1 VAKEYSQQFL
11 VPGSWFHGVHGLAFN
26 KDDQLFAGS
35 VVGQTIY
42 RVQVDSGEVD
52 RVIDPPTGMA
62 DDIAFADDGTMAW
75 TAFLL
80 GKVYI
85 RKPNGKT
92 IEVAQGLSGPNS
104 LAFGKDGRL
113 FVTEVFLG
121 DALYEVDLKNV
132 DKPDFKPFARNELR
146 RVAEKMGGLNGFEI
160 HKDDGFLYGP
170 IWFKGEIVKVNLE
183 TGASEVIASGFK
195 IPAAANIDP
204 QNRDNIYVV
213 DTGTGGIWSVS
224 LTSKAKRL
232 VASMKPGLDN
242 LAFDSRGRLFVTSMT
257 DNGVYHGRQAD
268 RGVAHHRRGQA
279 RGPCRS
285 RRDDR
290 RTARRRCTWRTCSA
304 IATVG
309 GTSGAVTD
317 VLRVHGET
325 HAYPIRHLGRAQA
338 RRCSRAGSPTPC
350 EKIDRKTGKLVATL
364 GEFAA
369 PVDAVEVRRR
379 HDVRGRAGDGQ
390 PREGECRR
398 QGRAATVDE
407 GAARARWPWSH
418 GAGTAD
424 LRHRDFAA
432 GVVTEIDVADGRAQG
447 GGGQSRRPRR
457 HRCRS
462 GRQALR
468 RRGRPEARRRDRSGD
483 RPRRSVI
490 ASNLDIGLAPFPGGP
505 PALVPTGVAVE
516 PLRCIVYVSADIRNC
531 ALQVDAALVGAF
543 QRVLTMAGIPF
554 IRDFKFDY
562 GTAMEVTPLIRR
574 VVANNP
580 NPFTFKGTGTYII
593 GHGKVAVVD
602 PGPDQ
607 QEHIDAVLRA
617 LRGETVTHILVT
629 HTHID
634 HVPATP
640 ALARATGAKVYSY
653 GPHPEPPEGDHAEEP
668 GDLLLRAGREAERR
682 RRDPGRR
689 LERRGRPY
697 ARPHLQP
704 SLLRGEGGQG
714 AALG

>member
-1 VAKEYSQQFL
+1 MELGRIVTTAALVFGLAGSALAQQAAPSAQPAPVAKEYSQQFL

-257 DNGVYHGRQAD
+257 DNGIYMVDKQTG
-268 RGVAHHRRGQA
+268 
-279 RGPCRS
+279 S
-285 RRDDR
+285 
-290 RTARRRCTWRTCSA
+290 WRTIVEGKLA
-304 IATVG
+304 IPADLAVTTEGSKETVHVADVFSYRNVD
-309 GTSGAVTD
+309 GTTGAVTD

-325 HAYPIRHLGRAQA
+325 HSYPTGISVGPKHTLLSSWFSNTVQ
-338 RRCSRAGSPTPC
+338 
-350 EKIDRKTGKLVATL
+350 KIDRKTGKLVATL
-364 GEFAA
+364 GEFTA
-369 PVDAVEVRRR
+369 PVDALEAADGTIYVAELATGNLVKVSPDGKTRTNI
-379 HDVRGRAGDGQ
+379 VKELRGPVALAQ
-390 PREGECRR
+390 
-398 QGRAATVDE
+398 
-407 GAARARWPWSH
+407 
-418 GAGTAD
+418 GAGTQIY
-424 LRHRDFAA
+424 
-432 GVVTEIDVADGRAQG
+432 VTEIAAGAVTQIDVATGARKVVADNLAGPEGIDVGPDGKLYVAEV
-447 GGGQSRRPRR
+447 GQKRVVAIDPANG
-457 HRCRS
+457 HKV
-462 GRQALR
+462 
-468 RRGRPEARRRDRSGD
+468 
-483 RPRRSVI
+483 VI

-505 PALVPTGVAVE
+505 PALMPTGVAVS
-516 PLRCIVYVSADIRNC
+516 RSGAVYVSADIRN
-531 ALQVDAALVGAF
+531 ALYK
-543 QRVLTMAGIPF
+543 LT
-554 IRDFKFDY
+554 
-562 GTAMEVTPLIRR
+562 
-574 VVANNP
+574 
-580 NPFTFKGTGTYII
+580 
-593 GHGKVAVVD
+593 
-602 PGPDQ
+602 
-607 QEHIDAVLRA
+607 
-617 LRGETVTHILVT
+617 
-629 HTHID
+629 
-634 HVPATP
+634 
-640 ALARATGAKVYSY
+640 
-653 GPHPEPPEGDHAEEP
+653 PPSP
-668 GDLLLRAGREAERR
+668 
-682 RRDPGRR
+682 
-689 LERRGRPY
+689 
-697 ARPHLQP
+697 
-704 SLLRGEGGQG
+704 
-714 AALG
+714 